1 MNEFLPLIIEH
12 EGEALTTSRAIAE
25 HFGKRHK
32 DILKA
37 IENLLADG
45 EALGDE
51 RKIAPNS
58 SDNNGRKIAPVK
70 NEPNRPNFGG
80 VNGLNFQPVEPES
93 NPRNFE
99 PVDIISGK
107 PAVSEF
113 LADNFRLSEYTD
125 AKGEQRKQ
133 YIITKNGFTLLAMG
147 FTGAKALQFK
157 IAYINA
163 FDRMERL
170 IHGLPLIGSNL
181 AESPQ
186 ALTGAA
192 QTNPLE
198 KECALFIEALVNALN
213 AGEYTIMSR
222 RTPRGS
228 DPVNTIGEYSGT
240 SVLIAYKPAVKLY
253 RAYSRAALN
262 NEALKAAL
270 VSTGRA
276 AKHSSDRADERAAQM
291 NIHSIR
297 GRRVSAVELIR
308 GRNPALDEYL
318 RNIDR

>member
-1 MNEFLPLIIEH
+1 MTEFLPLIIEH
-12 EGEALTTSRAIAE
+12 EGEALTTSRAVAE
-25 HFGKRHK
+25 NFGKRH
-32 DILKA
+32 DNIIQA
-37 IENLLADG
+37 IEQLFNDG
-45 EALGDE
+45 NALENEA
-51 RKIAPNS
+51 S
-58 SDNNGRKIAPVK
+58 H
-70 NEPNRPNFGG
+70 
-80 VNGLNFQPVEPES
+80 LNFKAAEIEASAPKIGAANPENEPES
-93 NPRNFE
+93 NQRNFA
-99 PVDIISGK
+99 PVDRNQSGGT
-107 PAVSEF
+107 AAEF
-113 LADNFRLSEYTD
+113 LAANFRLSEYTD
-125 AKGEQRKQ
+125 AQGKPRKQ
-133 YIITKNGFTLLAMG
+133 YIITKDGFALLAMG

-186 ALTGAA
+186 ALTGTA
-192 QTNPLE
+192 QTDPLE
-198 KECALFIEALVNALN
+198 KECALFIEALISALS

-228 DPVNTIGEYSGT
+228 DPVNTIGEYSGAA
-240 SVLIAYKPAVKLY
+240 VLLAYKPAVALY
-253 RAYSRAALN
+253 RAYSPAALS

-270 VSTGRA
+270 ISTGRA
-276 AKHSSDRADERAAQM
+276 ATPTTHRASLWADRMHIR
-291 NIHSIR
+291 SIR

>member
-12 EGEALTTSRAIAE
+12 EGEALTTSRAVAE
-25 HFGKRHK
+25 SFGKQHAHIIR
-32 DILKA
+32 A
-37 IENLLADG
+37 IEQIFEDG
-45 EALGDE
+45 NAL
-51 RKIAPNS
+51 K
-58 SDNNGRKIAPVK
+58 NGV
-70 NEPNRPNFGG
+70 NRSNFG
-80 VNGLNFQPVEPES
+80 LVENES
-93 NPRNFE
+93 NELNFE
-99 PVDIISGK
+99 PVNLISGK
-107 PAVSEF
+107 RSVSEF

-133 YIITKNGFTLLAMG
+133 YTITKDGFALLAMG

-186 ALTGAA
+186 ALAGAA
-192 QTNPLE
+192 QTDPLE
-198 KECALFIEALVNALN
+198 KECAVFIEALVNALS
-213 AGEYTIMSR
+213 AGECTIMSR

-308 GRNPALDEYL
+308 RQNPSLDEYI
-318 RNIDR
+318 RSTDEREV